1 MYLGEQLVQD
11 LQCLESQRVEGA
23 RMLIAGT
30 INGLQKL
37 QLDAEIDASLQI
49 NTSIWGIRSRTRA
62 ATVWFHPGPSRT
74 TMKNEVKGK

>member
-1 MYLGEQLVQD
+1 MYRGEQLEQD
-11 LQCLESQRVEGA
+11 LQCLESQMGRGRSDA
-23 RMLIAGT
+23 DCWHDRW
-30 INGLQKL
+30 LQKL